1 MIKAKFLKKNDKLVA
16 VTLKG
21 HSGYAEEGSDIVCA
35 AATTLS
41 CTIGDG
47 IVNVLEVKANC
58 SANEGEIYIDLNGNS
73 ASEIQQCQV
82 LMKTLHLGLKNL
94 ELIYGMYIKVDE
106 EEV

>member
-1 MIKAKFLKKNDKLVA
+1 MIKAKFLKKNDKLIA

-35 AATTLS
+35 SATTLS

-47 IVNVLEVKANC
+47 IVNVLGVKADC
-58 SANEGEIYIDLNGNS
+58 SASEGEINIDLNGNS
-73 ASEIQQCQV
+73 AFEIQQCQV